1 MVPTTPA
8 SSTDQ
13 SPAALPGRLKP
24 SWAEPYPPGND
35 IYPAELPGRLRV
47 ALRQEQP
54 VRTLIRGGA
63 QDQPA
68 LPLEVLDVSGGLGQ
82 RGPAH
87 EPRDLLPAAGP
98 GQALGHLP
106 QRGLGGRWGAGQH
119 LAGPGVLGP

>member
-1 MVPTTPA
+1 MPARVPTRSAT
-8 SSTDQ
+8 STDQ
-13 SPAALPGRLKP
+13 SPADLSGRLKP

-54 VRTLIRGGA
+54 VRTLIRGGP

-68 LPLEVLDVSGGLGQ
+68 LPLEVLDVSGGRGP

-87 EPRDLLPAAGP
+87 EPPDLLPAPGP
-98 GQALGHLP
+98 GQP
-106 QRGLGGRWGAGQH
+106 
-119 LAGPGVLGP
+119 LGPLPPRRLGRPGDNVH